1 MNLNVATSIVALL
14 ILPGIS
20 FGTPPFYKDGVS
32 GGKASRNS
40 IEGMDLFT
48 CPAPCRRNNPN
59 NYWVSQISGSSHEP
73 HAEKMGTLIQSEDR
87 VKKVGG
93 ANQEE
98 SLELGPNRL
107 VNQHINGAV
116 KERIMGKSEDA
127 LSLHHDQE
135 KLDTKQAEFDSMLQ
149 SFEETQADIEQ
160 TFFIAVNA
168 PHEPAVQPIDPD
180 RETYATVIDRLT
192 VVHNYLLSIHGTPNT
207 SPEKSSIAKT
217 QPSAQLKALAD
228 DTVKIYRQA
237 VLDLFH
243 LVQTPTNLPG
253 PIYHIRLASNSC
265 ILQTLA
271 YLRKY
276 KLIPTDIEESIESTL
291 KSPTGLEWIA
301 RETQKVFVPGSK
313 YDNNF
318 HRPFTVVE
326 FLENHPQLVQ
336 YSHLFQDLP
345 KKEQDFVLFKGL
357 KIGIAKV
364 SSLTHEKNGRDAVK
378 ISTAAKP
385 YTDFMEKMETILLKE
400 FEPGNHQKITVEDL
414 SEVRQDVLNFKNFLM
429 KPLMVP
435 ENEAIVQNQFKRY
448 SFLILD
454 FLQRKLGPNYME
466 KVGLSM
472 KEHNTEEFQTFFAFM
487 KSSGQMELWR
497 TMFMDYGWFVMQKTV
512 FKRPVP
518 PKVWEETSGFLWGK
532 LMEEIP
538 NYQRLSHG
546 PEEKLQQN
554 SYIHGLKLYWDYESR
569 ILGEYLKD
577 FLAMAHRDKD
587 DTSDLPLAYRYSY
600 RTA

>member
-1 MNLNVATSIVALL
+1 
-14 ILPGIS
+14 
-20 FGTPPFYKDGVS
+20 
-32 GGKASRNS
+32 
-40 IEGMDLFT
+40 
-48 CPAPCRRNNPN
+48 
-59 NYWVSQISGSSHEP
+59 
-73 HAEKMGTLIQSEDR
+73 
-87 VKKVGG
+87 
-93 ANQEE
+93 
-98 SLELGPNRL
+98 
-107 VNQHINGAV
+107 
-116 KERIMGKSEDA
+116 
-127 LSLHHDQE
+127 
-135 KLDTKQAEFDSMLQ
+135 MLQ

-243 LVQTPTNLPG
+243 LVQTPTNLPA

-587 DTSDLPLAYRYSY
+587 DTSDLPLAYRYLY
-600 RTA
+600 LTE

>member
-40 IEGMDLFT
+40 IEE
-48 CPAPCRRNNPN
+48 
-59 NYWVSQISGSSHEP
+59 ISGSSHEP

-243 LVQTPTNLPG
+243 LVQTPTNLPA

-546 PEEKLQQN
+546 PEEKLQQIRTFMASN
-554 SYIHGLKLYWDYESR
+554 CIGIMKAEFLGNTSR
-569 ILGEYLKD
+569 I
-577 FLAMAHRDKD
+577 
-587 DTSDLPLAYRYSY
+587 S
-600 RTA
+600 